1 MMMKEVEEEAGDPAH
16 REEVVVVE
24 VAIVDLLP
32 VVSPSYP
39 EKKRT
44 MSLMIRM
51 LQMRKEWTL
60 VKRMPR
66 SGWWWFK
73 V

>member
-16 REEVVVVE
+16 LEEVAVVV

-32 VVSPSYP
+32 AVSPPYP
-39 EKKRT
+39 ANWRKLW
-44 MSLMIRM
+44 LMIRM
-51 LQMRKEWTL
+51 FQVRKEWTL